1 MDDHPEPGPEGRAS
15 WWQRLGRA
23 VFSPRISDEEL
34 RERLDAARQ
43 QLPIPVI
50 WLLGKSQSGKTSI
63 IRVLTGRDD
72 AEIGDGFRPCTRHSR
87 LYEFPDAEAPLVR
100 FLDTRGLGEVDY
112 QPDEDLQLFS
122 EQAHLLLL
130 VMNAMDQAQ
139 APVLDALASIRH
151 NRPDWSLVVVQTTL
165 HQGYPD
171 ADFEHI
177 LPYPYDRDSWPATVP
192 ADLARSLL
200 AQRKRVDAP
209 DAPCVAVDFT
219 REDDG
224 YAPIDYG
231 IDTLWK
237 AIERTLPLGLA
248 PLLGEH
254 ARLGD
259 LYGRTAEPAIL
270 AHALTAGGLD
280 LVPVPGVSVPLVLAV
295 QARLCHALAA
305 LYGQQLDARRWAEIG
320 GALGAGF
327 LARLGGRQLVKL
339 VPVYGPAL
347 AALTT
352 GAATYALGKV
362 LSYYFG
368 ALRRG
373 ATPDP
378 DMIRRIYAEQFARG
392 REQLRDRLRKRRS

>member
-1 MDDHPEPGPEGRAS
+1 MIRTQN
-15 WWQRLGRA
+15 WWQRLGKA
-23 VFSPRISDEEL
+23 VLSPRVSDAEL
-34 RERLDAARQ
+34 NARLDAARQ
-43 QLPIPVI
+43 QLPVPVI

-63 IRVLTGRDD
+63 IRVLTGRED
-72 AEIGDGFRPCTRHSR
+72 AEIGEGFRPCTRHSR
-87 LYEFPDAEAPLVR
+87 LYDFPDAEAPLVR

-112 QPDEDLQLFS
+112 SPDEDLRLFAGQS
-122 EQAHLLLL
+122 HLLLL

-139 APVLDALASIRH
+139 EPVLEALASIRRH
-151 NRPDWSLVVVQTTL
+151 RPDWPLVVVQTTL

-171 ADFEHI
+171 PDFEHI
-177 LPYPYDRDSWPATVP
+177 LPYPYDRDPWPP
-192 ADLARSLL
+192 EIPGDLARSLL

-224 YAPIDYG
+224 YAPVDYG
-231 IDTLWK
+231 IEALWET
-237 AIERTLPLGLA
+237 IERTLPLGLA

-254 ARLGD
+254 ARLDD

-270 AHALTAGGLD
+270 AHALTAGSLD
-280 LVPVPGVSVPLVLAV
+280 LVPVPGVSVPLVLGV

-305 LYGQQLDARRWAEIG
+305 LYGQRLDARRWAEIG

-339 VPVYGPAL
+339 VPVYGPVL

-362 LSYYFG
+362 LCYYFG
-368 ALRRG
+368 TLRRG

-378 DMIRRIYAEQFARG
+378 AMIRTIYAEQFARG
-392 REQLRDRLRKRRS
+392 RERLRGRLKRSSA